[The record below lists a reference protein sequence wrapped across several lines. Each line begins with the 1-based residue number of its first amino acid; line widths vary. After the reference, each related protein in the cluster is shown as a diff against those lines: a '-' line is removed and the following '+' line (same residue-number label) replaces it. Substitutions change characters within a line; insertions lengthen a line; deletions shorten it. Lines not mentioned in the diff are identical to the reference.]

1 MNGSLLPDVCE
12 CGLQLTAR
20 EASLS
25 QAESAL
31 KQQSEHMEAA
41 AQLTQREAEVSQQ
54 QSHRASTL
62 LAIHYAVR
70 SCILTLFRL
79 RLARCWTVMMWR
91 PIARAAEEA
100 PYTLSATARAVTK
113 YTHQS
118 CLLGL
123 YGSN

>member
-25 QAESAL
+25 QAETAL

-54 QSHRASTL
+54 RCPTFILMVTNHAVTSCTL
-62 LAIHYAVR
+62 LVI
-70 SCILTLFRL
+70 I
-79 RLARCWTVMMWR
+79 
-91 PIARAAEEA
+91 
-100 PYTLSATARAVTK
+100 
-113 YTHQS
+113 
-118 CLLGL
+118 
-123 YGSN
+123 